1 MKIPFTKMQGIG
13 NDYIYVNCMS
23 GEYFDPA
30 ELSVKMSPRH
40 MSVGADGLVL
50 ICSSDTADAKMRMF
64 NADGS
69 EGRMCGNAIRC
80 VGKYLYENGIVDK
93 INISV
98 ETLSGIK
105 YLTLTVENGKVSY
118 VSVDMGTASFVPCKI
133 PVVSESELINAP
145 ITVPSGGYRFT
156 AVTVGNPHAV
166 IYADE
171 IDSLD
176 LYKIG
181 PEFENNELFPERI
194 NTEFVK
200 VISDTHLQM
209 RVWERG
215 SGETWAC
222 GTGACAV
229 VAASVKNGICS
240 ANTEITVTLI
250 GGDLKITCSDD
261 YRLTMRGAAVKV
273 MTVCL
278 TQMILIYD
286 TKGIL

>member
-30 ELSVKMSPRH
+30 ELSIKMSRRH

-50 ICSSDTADAKMRMF
+50 ICSSDSADAKMRMF

-93 INISV
+93 NNISV

-118 VSVDMGTASFVPCKI
+118 VSVDMGTASFVPGKI

-145 ITVPSGGYRFT
+145 ITVPSGVYSFT

-166 IYADE
+166 IYLDE

-176 LYKIG
+176 LEKIG
-181 PEFENNELFPERI
+181 PEFENNKLFPERI

-229 VAASVKNGICS
+229 VAASVKNGICF

-261 YRLTMRGAAVKV
+261 YGLTMRGAAVKV
-273 MTVCL
+273 
-278 TQMILIYD
+278 YD
-286 TKGIL
+286 GVFDTDDFDI

>member
-40 MSVGADGLVL
+40 MSIGADGLVL

-80 VGKYLYENGIVDK
+80 VGKYLYENGLVDK

-105 YLTLTVENGKVSY
+105 YLTLTVKNGKVSY

-273 MTVCL
+273 
-278 TQMILIYD
+278 YD
-286 TKGIL
+286 GVFDTDDFDI

>member
-40 MSVGADGLVL
+40 MSIGADGLVL

-273 MTVCL
+273 
-278 TQMILIYD
+278 YD
-286 TKGIL
+286 GVFDTDDFDI

>member
-40 MSVGADGLVL
+40 MSIGADGLVL
-50 ICSSDTADAKMRMF
+50 ICSSDTADAKMRLF

-80 VGKYLYENGIVDK
+80 VGKYLYENGIVEK

-273 MTVCL
+273 
-278 TQMILIYD
+278 YD
-286 TKGIL
+286 GVFDTDDFDI

>member
-30 ELSVKMSPRH
+30 ELSAVMSPRH

-50 ICSSDTADAKMRMF
+50 ICSSDIADAKMRMF

-80 VGKYLYENGIVDK
+80 VGKYLYDNGIVNK
-93 INISV
+93 ENISV

-105 YLTLTVENGKVSY
+105 YLTLTVENEKVTY
-118 VSVDMGTASFVPCKI
+118 VSVDMGTASFVPGSI
-133 PVVSESELINAP
+133 PVLSEDEVINRSIA
-145 ITVPSGGYRFT
+145 VPSGEYRFT

-166 IYADE
+166 IYAED

-176 LYKIG
+176 LRKIG

-200 VISDTHLQM
+200 VISGTHLQM

-250 GGDLKITCSDD
+250 GGDLKIVCSDD
-261 YRLTMRGAAVKV
+261 YRITMRGAAVKV
-273 MTVCL
+273 
-278 TQMILIYD
+278 YD
-286 TKGIL
+286 GVFDTDDFDI

>member
-23 GEYFDPA
+23 GEYFDPE

-50 ICSSDTADAKMRMF
+50 ICSSDSADAKMRMF

-118 VSVDMGTASFVPCKI
+118 VSVDMGTASFVPGKI

-166 IYADE
+166 IYLDK
-171 IDSLD
+171 IDSLN
-176 LYKIG
+176 LEKIG
-181 PEFENNELFPERI
+181 PEFENNKLFPERI

-273 MTVCL
+273 
-278 TQMILIYD
+278 YD
-286 TKGIL
+286 GVFDTDDFDI

>member
-273 MTVCL
+273 
-278 TQMILIYD
+278 YD
-286 TKGIL
+286 GVFDTDDFDI

>member
-50 ICSSDTADAKMRMF
+50 ICSSDVADAKMRMF

-80 VGKYLYENGIVDK
+80 VGKYLYDNGIVNK
-93 INISV
+93 SNISV

-105 YLTLTVENGKVSY
+105 YLTLTLKNGRVSY
-118 VSVDMGTASFVPCKI
+118 VSVDMGRASFVPDRI
-133 PVVSESELINAP
+133 PVVSDTEVINGP
-145 ITVPSGGYRFT
+145 ITVSSGEYRFT

-166 IYADE
+166 IYAE
-171 IDSLD
+171 ELDSLD
-176 LYKIG
+176 LEKIG

-200 VISDTHLQM
+200 VISGTHLQM

-273 MTVCL
+273 
-278 TQMILIYD
+278 YD
-286 TKGIL
+286 GVFDTADFDM

>member
-40 MSVGADGLVL
+40 MSIGADGLVL

-80 VGKYLYENGIVDK
+80 VGKYLYENGIVEK
-93 INISV
+93 IIISV

-273 MTVCL
+273 
-278 TQMILIYD
+278 YD
-286 TKGIL
+286 GVFDTDDFDI

>member
-105 YLTLTVENGKVSY
+105 YLTLTVENGKVAY

-200 VISDTHLQM
+200 VITDTHLQM

-229 VAASVKNGICS
+229 VAASVR
-240 ANTEITVTLI
+240 TEYVLRI
-250 GGDLKITCSDD
+250 LKLLL
-261 YRLTMRGAAVKV
+261 R
-273 MTVCL
+273 
-278 TQMILIYD
+278 
-286 TKGIL
+286 

>member
-1 MKIPFTKMQGIG
+1 MKRPFTKMQGIG

-30 ELSVKMSPRH
+30 ELSAVMSPRH

-50 ICSSDTADAKMRMF
+50 ICSSDIADAKMRMF

-80 VGKYLYENGIVDK
+80 VGKYLYDNGIVNK
-93 INISV
+93 ENISV

-105 YLTLTVENGKVSY
+105 YLTLTVENEKVTY
-118 VSVDMGTASFVPCKI
+118 VSVDMGTASFVPGSI
-133 PVVSESELINAP
+133 PVLSEDEVINRP
-145 ITVPSGGYRFT
+145 IAVPSGEYRFT

-166 IYADE
+166 IYAEDV
-171 IDSLD
+171 DSLD
-176 LYKIG
+176 LRKIG

-200 VISDTHLQM
+200 VISGTHLQM

-250 GGDLKITCSDD
+250 GGDLKIVCSDD
-261 YRLTMRGAAVKV
+261 YRITMRGAAVKV
-273 MTVCL
+273 
-278 TQMILIYD
+278 YD
-286 TKGIL
+286 GVFDTDDFDI

>member
-30 ELSVKMSPRH
+30 ELSAVMSPRH

-50 ICSSDTADAKMRMF
+50 ICSSDIADAKMRMF

-80 VGKYLYENGIVDK
+80 VGKYLYDNGIVNK
-93 INISV
+93 ENISV

-105 YLTLTVENGKVSY
+105 YLTLTVENEKVTY
-118 VSVDMGTASFVPCKI
+118 VSVDMGTASFVPGSI
-133 PVVSESELINAP
+133 PVLSEDEVINRP
-145 ITVPSGGYRFT
+145 IAVPSGEYHFT

-166 IYADE
+166 IYAEDV
-171 IDSLD
+171 DSLD
-176 LYKIG
+176 LRKIG

-200 VISDTHLQM
+200 VISGTHLQM

-250 GGDLKITCSDD
+250 GGDLKIVCSDD
-261 YRLTMRGAAVKV
+261 YRITMRGAAVKV
-273 MTVCL
+273 
-278 TQMILIYD
+278 YD
-286 TKGIL
+286 GVFDTDDFDI

>member
-30 ELSVKMSPRH
+30 ELSAVMSPRH

-50 ICSSDTADAKMRMF
+50 ICSSDIADAKMRMF

-80 VGKYLYENGIVDK
+80 VGKYLYDNGIVNK
-93 INISV
+93 ENISV

-105 YLTLTVENGKVSY
+105 YLTLTVENEKVTY
-118 VSVDMGTASFVPCKI
+118 VSVDMGTASFVPGSI
-133 PVVSESELINAP
+133 PVLSEDEVINRP
-145 ITVPSGGYRFT
+145 IAVPSGEYRFT

-166 IYADE
+166 IYAEDV
-171 IDSLD
+171 DSLD
-176 LYKIG
+176 LRKIG
-181 PEFENNELFPERI
+181 PEFENNELVPERI

-200 VISDTHLQM
+200 VISGTHLQM

-250 GGDLKITCSDD
+250 GGDLKIVCSDD
-261 YRLTMRGAAVKV
+261 YRITMRGAAVKV
-273 MTVCL
+273 
-278 TQMILIYD
+278 YD
-286 TKGIL
+286 GVFDTDDFDI

>member
-105 YLTLTVENGKVSY
+105 YLTLTVENGKVAY

-200 VISDTHLQM
+200 VITDTHLQM

-273 MTVCL
+273 
-278 TQMILIYD
+278 YD
-286 TKGIL
+286 GVFDTDDFDI